1 MMSKLLLLLL
11 LSPLVIGSECD
22 KDWCEENCAELNT
35 CDGDEACD
43 MTYSIC
49 EEKGCPCPLYNESEL
64 NISVSCTSS
73 QPVMEYNLSK
83 LFNLSLDTS
92 QLSVSISMQEKV
104 IKFKFTCI
112 SLDLSENYS
121 H

>member
-1 MMSKLLLLLL
+1 MTMAKLLLLLL

-49 EEKGCPCPLYNESEL
+49 EEKGCPCPLYNEREL

-73 QPVMEYNLSK
+73 QMVWVPLVLWIKATLGVLIMWR
-83 LFNLSLDTS
+83 FHVVSLPW
-92 QLSVSISMQEKV
+92 VRR
-104 IKFKFTCI
+104 
-112 SLDLSENYS
+112 
-121 H
+121 